1 MAVLSLIAGL
11 VVLTI
16 IVIAWINESNTASNT
31 AKQAAATD
39 PLDPRYWTPERIA
52 LSHARADAVQHGK
65 VLIGMYAVD
74 CRSAWG
80 TPEKV
85 DKTTT
90 ANGVSEWWWYRDG
103 RGFAS
108 FYDGSDPNGIRTRVT
123 AVKGR
128 CPGPLD
134 DRVTKPA
141 NIGIAILSRKANR
154 QINLPLYS
162 CSERSLLIKAAAR
175 AVAPWCS
182 VTTARAFSTS
192 RSRDSL
198 SPRSFSMA
206 SSRESAS

>member
-1 MAVLSLIAGL
+1 MKQSRAVEQSKLNKSLAQPYMAVLSLIAGL

-16 IVIAWINESNTASNT
+16 IVIAWINASNTASNT

-103 RGFAS
+103 RAA
-108 FYDGSDPNGIRTRVT
+108 FYDNWESVALRLHRLFLCLS
-123 AVKGR
+123 AR
-128 CPGPLD
+128 
-134 DRVTKPA
+134 
-141 NIGIAILSRKANR
+141 ILSAKCPTL
-154 QINLPLYS
+154 QEKFLTQL
-162 CSERSLLIKAAAR
+162 
-175 AVAPWCS
+175 
-182 VTTARAFSTS
+182 
-192 RSRDSL
+192 
-198 SPRSFSMA
+198 
-206 SSRESAS
+206 

>member
-1 MAVLSLIAGL
+1 MKQSRAVEQSKLNKSLAQSYMAVLSLIAGL

-16 IVIAWINESNTASNT
+16 IVIAWINASNTASNT

-65 VLIGMYAVD
+65 VLIGMYAAD

-123 AVKGR
+123 NA
-128 CPGPLD
+128 
-134 DRVTKPA
+134 
-141 NIGIAILSRKANR
+141 
-154 QINLPLYS
+154 
-162 CSERSLLIKAAAR
+162 SLL
-175 AVAPWCS
+175 PNDFPS
-182 VTTARAFSTS
+182 
-192 RSRDSL
+192 
-198 SPRSFSMA
+198 
-206 SSRESAS
+206 